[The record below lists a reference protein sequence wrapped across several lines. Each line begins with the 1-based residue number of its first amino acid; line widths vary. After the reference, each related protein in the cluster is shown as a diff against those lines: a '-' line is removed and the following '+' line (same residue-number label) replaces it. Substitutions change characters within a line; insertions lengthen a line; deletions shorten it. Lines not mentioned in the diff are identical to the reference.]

1 MRRLSNSQDSKH
13 LKVSN
18 VRTMKMNDDVLAVAV
33 SPDAKYIA
41 VALLDNTV
49 KVRLTCHI
57 IFLSLHFTLM
67 GYFLFKNLPLLLPD
81 VSSSDA
87 DSESSRAVGY

>member
-1 MRRLSNSQDSKH
+1 
-13 LKVSN
+13 
-18 VRTMKMNDDVLAVAV
+18 MNDDVLAIAV

-57 IFLSLHFTLM
+57 C
-67 GYFLFKNLPLLLPD
+67 YFLFIYSYMPFIFTLIGFL
-81 VSSSDA
+81 VSEFCYVVKSHSL
-87 DSESSRAVGY
+87 